1 MDKMPINSISLG
13 KIPSS
18 ESKPEKG
25 QPDPEKLKKACTDF
39 EALFVNEM
47 LKFMRKTVPATSPGS
62 LGAGKDI
69 YQSLFDQEVSKSL
82 AKRGGLGIGEMV
94 YKQMNRQQEKT
105 RPQTE
110 DLKPL
115 PGNTGAKKD

>member
-1 MDKMPINSISLG
+1 MDKMSINSVSLG

-25 QPDPEKLKKACTDF
+25 QLDPEKLKKACTEF
-39 EALFVNEM
+39 EAVFINEM
-47 LKFMRKTVPATSPGS
+47 LKFMRKTVPDTSTGA

-82 AKRGGLGIGEMV
+82 AKRGGLGIGKMV
-94 YKQMNRQQEKT
+94 YKQMTRQQDKNN
-105 RPQTE
+105 PQIG
-110 DLKPL
+110 DLNPL
-115 PGNTGAKKD
+115 PGNIGAKKE